1 MRDSEGDERSQRR
14 PEEGGA
20 PVERGTRRLAEVSSP
35 GEVGRCWRRQRRG
48 SRRQTRGSGGR
59 GGGREGVEDMVED
72 ASPKGEGG
80 GFDGV
85 VRVDRGGRVDAR
97 GRG

>member
-1 MRDSEGDERSQRR
+1 
-14 PEEGGA
+14 
-20 PVERGTRRLAEVSSP
+20 
-35 GEVGRCWRRQRRG
+35 
-48 SRRQTRGSGGR
+48 
-59 GGGREGVEDMVED
+59 VEDMVED